1 MIHTATT
8 GHCPE
13 CAKNGFPETPSMK
26 DHPLCCDC
34 HDLMGS
40 AQIEQEAWSWMMEGE
55 E

>member
-1 MIHTATT
+1 MNNTTT

-26 DHPLCCDC
+26 DSPLCGDC

-40 AQIEQEAWSWMMEGE
+40 ALVEQEAWTGMMEGGE
-55 E
+55 